1 MSLWLGSP
9 ALSQRDRGDVWVGQL
24 ALLLFWGLPFDVEN
38 VSSTNV
44 GALAWLGESAAD
56 HRTGKR
62 SSADAHDRSE
72 MELREQIETLIAP
85 TMESMGFDTVRVL
98 LMGKKDVRL
107 QIMVERQGG
116 GGMTVDDCASL
127 SRAISAVLEMAD
139 PMPGRYTLEVSS
151 PGLDRPLVRLGDFDR
166 FSGFEARIETAESL
180 RGRKRFR
187 GRLLGVQ
194 GETVHIRT
202 EDGECALPFS
212 GIARA
217 KLVITDD
224 LLSASRNN

>member
-1 MSLWLGSP
+1 
-9 ALSQRDRGDVWVGQL
+9 
-24 ALLLFWGLPFDVEN
+24 
-38 VSSTNV
+38 
-44 GALAWLGESAAD
+44 
-56 HRTGKR
+56 
-62 SSADAHDRSE
+62 

-151 PGLDRPLVRLGDFDR
+151 PR
-166 FSGFEARIETAESL
+166 S
-180 RGRKRFR
+180 
-187 GRLLGVQ
+187 
-194 GETVHIRT
+194 
-202 EDGECALPFS
+202 
-212 GIARA
+212 
-217 KLVITDD
+217 
-224 LLSASRNN
+224 